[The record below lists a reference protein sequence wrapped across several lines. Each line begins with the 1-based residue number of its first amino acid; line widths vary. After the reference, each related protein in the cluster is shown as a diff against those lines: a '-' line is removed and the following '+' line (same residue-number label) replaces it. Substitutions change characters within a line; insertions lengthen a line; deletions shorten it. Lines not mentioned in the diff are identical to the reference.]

1 MGTAAV
7 EMRHNSAQSELGKM
21 FSFSVWGPT
30 DELLRLFTKNSETV
44 VGKTSNSSV
53 LLMAYA
59 SMAPEGALIECPVV
73 SIAFHPS
80 PVFYICFPT

>member
-1 MGTAAV
+1 MGTVAV

-30 DELLRLFTKNSETV
+30 DEHLRPFIKNSESGL
-44 VGKTSNSSV
+44 GKTGNSAV

-59 SMAPEGALIECPVV
+59 SMVPEGALVECPGV
-73 SIAFHPS
+73 INTFHPS
-80 PVFYICFPT
+80 PVF